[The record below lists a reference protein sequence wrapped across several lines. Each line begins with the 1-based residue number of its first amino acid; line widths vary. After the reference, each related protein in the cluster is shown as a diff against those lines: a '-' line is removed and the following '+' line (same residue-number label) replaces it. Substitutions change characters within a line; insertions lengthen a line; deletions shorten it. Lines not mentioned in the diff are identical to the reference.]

1 MAAFGLTPD
10 DMLVEVEIWPDFVA
24 SVNLFYSL
32 RTQWRMGAA
41 GAIGLD
47 YNVLYMKMDRMNL
60 TQEQYEQL
68 EYDIRVL
75 EIAAL
80 KEINKKD

>member
-32 RTQWRMGAA
+32 RTQWRMGSA

-47 YNVLYMKMDRMNL
+47 YNVLYRKMDRMNL

>member
-1 MAAFGLTPD
+1 
-10 DMLVEVEIWPDFVA
+10 MLVEVEIWPDFVA

-32 RTQWRMGAA
+32 RTQWRMGAS

-47 YNVLYMKMDRMNL
+47 YNVLYRKMDRMGL
-60 TQEQYEQL
+60 TEERYEQL
-68 EYDIRVL
+68 EYDLRVL

>member
-1 MAAFGLTPD
+1 
-10 DMLVEVEIWPDFVA
+10 MLVEVEIWPDFVA

-47 YNVLYMKMDRMNL
+47 YNVLYRKMDRMDL
-60 TQEQYEQL
+60 TEERYEQL
-68 EYDIRVL
+68 EYDLRVL